1 MARKIAAV
9 PLALLAF
16 WLVIVTPARADHLT
30 YLPLV
35 PNTPLMQSI
44 IQTQTVKW
52 CVNSTGQTY
61 PNFVTQLDDVHAAYA
76 RDVGIRFERVAW
88 GSMAST
94 GCQVQHNLTEFSCNG
109 CAAHIF
115 YANWPVVVEYK
126 VSLGYTDWRSAFG
139 HELGHGLLGLHE
151 QYKDSGGTIGC
162 TFRPDTVMSCGS
174 PFVKYPQP
182 RDVNLGCA
190 IIRTTWCG
198 AQVPEPPIT
207 YPFWDGDEWVF
218 ESGWKYNP
226 SVPSP
231 YYGTPGNWVHTNGTQ
246 EFAFVMVV
254 EGGEQWFNYRESAY
268 HMKGSTFWR
277 HAGGSKWD
285 CLSFC
290 FGAP

>member
-1 MARKIAAV
+1 MARQVAAV
-9 PLALLAF
+9 LIALLLF
-16 WLVIVTPARADHLT
+16 WLIIVRPARGDHLT

-52 CVNSTGQTY
+52 CVNATGQTY
-61 PNFVTQLDDVHAAYA
+61 PNFVSQLEDVHAAYT
-76 RDVGIRFERVAW
+76 RDVGIQFQRVSW
-88 GSMAST
+88 GSLGTT

-151 QYKDSGGTIGC
+151 QYKDSGGQIGC
-162 TFRPDTVMSCGS
+162 TFRSDTVMSCGS

-190 IIRTTWCG
+190 IIATSWCAAQEPEPEPVFPFWTGTCWNYGYWCYNPTSGVWTDPQGIPEWQPYHANGQEYNRRLGIWRWTGLTTW
-198 AQVPEPPIT
+198 IS
-207 YPFWDGDEWVF
+207 DGQTW
-218 ESGWKYNP
+218 
-226 SVPSP
+226 
-231 YYGTPGNWVHTNGTQ
+231 TCQT
-246 EFAFVMVV
+246 
-254 EGGEQWFNYRESAY
+254 
-268 HMKGSTFWR
+268 
-277 HAGGSKWD
+277 
-285 CLSFC
+285 FC
-290 FGAP
+290 FGGQ